1 MSSVLIPLLIWN
13 GRRYGAL
20 TTRVLIALIGPDTAD
35 APSGNPAGCAARLI
49 TGS

>member
-13 GRRYGAL
+13 GRRYLAL
-20 TTRVLIALIGPDTAD
+20 TTRVLIALTGAD
-35 APSGNPAGCAARLI
+35 APSGNPAGCTARLI